1 MTLRE
6 GVPGDTLRARV
17 SLRYCVAAALRF
29 GALGSPQFTDEA
41 LRDPLVQKF
50 MALIEIRQADDLPDN
65 GLFPAA
71 VEVRLAD
78 GHGDSVRCDIPPGA
92 PAMPMSEAE
101 ADAEIPQLR
110 RRRARRAGDRA
121 YACDDTGH
129 RPPRRCRRAL
139 RRARGRRAAMI
150 PSRQVTRRPVLAR
163 RQILAG
169 AVLLFPA
176 AARAGDWPERTVRM
190 IVPYV
195 AGAGADIVGRTFA
208 EELAKALGQAVV
220 VDNKGGAGG
229 LMGTAEGARAPAD
242 GYTLLLTSQGTTV
255 FNIGLYK
262 APGYDPLKDLAPVAV
277 AGTLP
282 NVLVV
287 SPANPA
293 ATVAD
298 LVAQA
303 RAKPDELT
311 YGSSGVGSSLHLSGV
326 ILEQRTGV
334 RLQHVP
340 YRGAPAAVLAV
351 VDGEVT
357 MGFFNTP
364 TVLGQIKGGKLKALA
379 VTSAARSVMLPDVPT
394 MMEAGVPDFVVAT
407 WLGFALPAG
416 APGAIVARLNTEIN
430 RISQDPQVKEKLLVQ
445 GFEMLPPGSPE
456 AARKL
461 IEDDQ
466 ALWLPIIKESGAK
479 A

>member
-1 MTLRE
+1 
-6 GVPGDTLRARV
+6 
-17 SLRYCVAAALRF
+17 
-29 GALGSPQFTDEA
+29 
-41 LRDPLVQKF
+41 
-50 MALIEIRQADDLPDN
+50 
-65 GLFPAA
+65 
-71 VEVRLAD
+71 
-78 GHGDSVRCDIPPGA
+78 
-92 PAMPMSEAE
+92 
-101 ADAEIPQLR
+101 
-110 RRRARRAGDRA
+110 
-121 YACDDTGH
+121 
-129 RPPRRCRRAL
+129 
-139 RRARGRRAAMI
+139 MI
-150 PSRQVTRRPVLAR
+150 PTRQVLAR
-163 RQILAG
+163 RHVLAG
-169 AVLLFPA
+169 ALLLLPA
-176 AARAGDWPERTVRM
+176 AARAADWPERTVRM
-190 IVPYV
+190 IVPFV

-208 EELAKALGQAVV
+208 EELAKALGQPVV

-262 APGYDPLKDLAPVAV
+262 APGYDPLKDLVPVT
-277 AGTLP
+277 GTLP

-311 YGSSGVGSSLHLSGV
+311 YGSSGVGSSLHMSGV

-351 VDGEVT
+351 AGGEVT
-357 MGFFNTP
+357 MGFFNAP
-364 TVLGQIKGGKLKALA
+364 TVLGQIKAGKLKALA
-379 VTSAARSVMLPDVPT
+379 VTSKDRSVMLPDVPT
-394 MMEAGVPDFVVAT
+394 MIEAGVPDFVVAT
-407 WLGFALPAG
+407 WLGFALPANT
-416 APGAIVARLNTEIN
+416 PSAIVSRLNAEIN
-430 RISQDPQVKEKLLVQ
+430 RIGQIPQLKEKLLVQ

-456 AARKL
+456 AARKV

-466 ALWLPIIKESGAK
+466 ALWLPIIKQSGAK
-479 A
+479 AE